1 MRFLLLEARE
11 LLGDLSVVNLF
22 YPCLNERLKQLY
34 AVESSL
40 DSPSIYPS
48 VVYRI
53 YAPLYVDPRYEFLPR
68 AVGRR
73 RAISVYESPSLCN
86 DLARLSV
93 VGEFLSIVHEDLAE
107 CLLGSL
113 E

>member
-1 MRFLLLEARE
+1 MPSLGMEARE
-11 LLGDLSVVNLF
+11 LSDDLSVVSLF
-22 YPCLNERLKQLY
+22 CPCLSERLRQLY
-34 AVESSL
+34 AVENNL
-40 DSPSIYPS
+40 DSLSIYPS
-48 VVYRI
+48 VGYRI
-53 YAPLYVDPRYEFLPR
+53 GAPLYVDPRYEFLLR

-73 RAISVYESPSLCN
+73 RAISVDESLSLCN
-86 DLARLSV
+86 DTARLSV